1 MKYIGT
7 YLNDE
12 SIVTKDKLDNVKN
25 SIPAKTSQLTN
36 DSGYITEDDIPV
48 KSVNG
53 KTGVVQIDK
62 SGIGLGNVDN
72 VKQYSSTN
80 PPPYPVTSVNGKTGA
95 VTVDIDL
102 PDGLVK
108 YESLAPVEATTP
120 IDANTLQGHNASY
133 FATSSALA
141 TTNSNVSSNSS
152 DISTLQS
159 GLSTANTNI
168 ANKLNRSG
176 GTMTGALVAQT
187 NTSYTTRQVRNII
200 ISTADPS
207 GGSSGD
213 IWIKYQA

>member
-95 VTVDIDL
+95 VTVDVDL

-187 NTSYTTRQVRNII
+187 NTNYTTRQVRNII
-200 ISTADPS
+200 ISTSDPS